1 MNNPTSKNSV
11 SFIIPV
17 LNGERFI
24 GECIDSIIAQMF
36 NNDELIVVDNGSIDR
51 TLDIVRGYGRATIL
65 QFPKTTIAYRRN
77 RGAEVAAGNVLA
89 FIDSDCVLCQGWREN
104 VDEVLTD
111 ENIHVTGSTCD
122 IPHPSHWIER
132 AWYSRRPKK
141 VTPAKYINSGNLVV
155 RREAFN
161 AVGGFDENLVTDEDY
176 DIGQRFNGNNFRVIE
191 APQIRVI
198 HLGNP
203 KSLWS
208 FYRKERWHATS
219 SLSSLTRGSIDKPTV
234 MTFVFLL
241 CLIVAVLTLPS
252 VVLGK
257 LSPFRLPGLLLFV
270 PVLTA
275 VYRAIQYETFR
286 PFPALVVLYF
296 VFYVARTI
304 TLLQFLYGSIFRR
317 QPAKPPGGESH

>member
-1 MNNPTSKNSV
+1 MSKNSV

-17 LNGERFI
+17 LNSEKFI
-24 GECIDSIIAQMF
+24 GKCIDNIITQMSD
-36 NNDELIVVDNGSIDR
+36 NDELIVVDNGSTDR

-77 RGAEVAAGNVLA
+77 RGAEVATGNALA

-111 ENIHVTGSTCD
+111 EDIHATGSTCD

-132 AWYSRRPKK
+132 AWYSRRPKRM
-141 VTPAKYINSGNLVV
+141 TPAKYINSGNLVI
-155 RREAFN
+155 RRDAFN

-176 DIGQRFNGNNFRVIE
+176 DIGQRLNRNNFGVID
-191 APQIRVI
+191 APQIRSI

-203 KSLWS
+203 KSLWN
-208 FYRKERWHATS
+208 FYLKERWHATS
-219 SLSSLTRGSIDKPTV
+219 SLSSFTRGNIDKPTV

-241 CLIVAVLTLPS
+241 CLIVAVLTVPS

-257 LSPFRLPGLLLFV
+257 LSPFRLLGLLLFV

-275 VYRAIQYETFR
+275 IYRVIQYETVR

-296 VFYVARTI
+296 VFYVARSVI
-304 TLLQFLYGSIFRR
+304 LLQFIYGSIFRR
-317 QPAKPPGGESH
+317 QPDKPPGGTSH